1 MTTCAIER
9 PANTE
14 VVRAERTQNDR
25 HYRPNVDI
33 RESSEELTV
42 HADVPGVKADD
53 VDISFEDGTLTI
65 HGKVN
70 KRTPEDANY
79 ALNEYGVG
87 DFHRTF
93 QVGEKIDADKI
104 SAECADGVLT
114 LHLPKAEAAKPRK
127 IAVQT
132 G

>member
-1 MTTCAIER
+1 MTTCAIDK

-14 VVRAERTQNDR
+14 VVRAERTQSER
-25 HYRPNVDI
+25 YYRPNVDI
-33 RESSEELTV
+33 IESTEELTV

-53 VDISFEDGTLTI
+53 VGISFENGTLTI

-70 KRTPEDANY
+70 KRTPENVNY

-87 DFHRTF
+87 DFYRTF
-93 QVGEKIDADKI
+93 QVSEKIDSAKI

-114 LHLPKAEAAKPRK
+114 LHLPKAEAARPRK
-127 IAVQT
+127 IDVKT